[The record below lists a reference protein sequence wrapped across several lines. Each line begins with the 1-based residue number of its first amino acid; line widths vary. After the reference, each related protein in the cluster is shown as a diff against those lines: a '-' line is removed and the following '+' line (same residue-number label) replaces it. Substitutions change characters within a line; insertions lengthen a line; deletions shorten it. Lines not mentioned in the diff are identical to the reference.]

1 MSERL
6 FAALNPLISENANL
20 RAPQQRGYEVISEF
34 FSSSSSERE
43 VGVVLPVG
51 CGKSGRIAIAP
62 FAIKA
67 SRALVVAPGLRIA
80 NQLLNDFNP
89 SNPEMF
95 YQKRAVLAGPPYPEP
110 AEIRGRTTNRA
121 DLEEADVVITNIH
134 QLQGEDNRWLTS
146 LPDNFFDLILVDE
159 GHHNIAESWE
169 ILRRQFPLAKIVN
182 FSATPT
188 RSDGQL
194 MTGRIIYS
202 YAVRDAIQ
210 AGYVK
215 RLKAVVLNPATLR
228 YVRAD
233 NQEITVALEEVRRL
247 GQDESDFRRS
257 IVSSTET
264 LNTIVDASIREL
276 YKRREDTQDNRHK
289 IIASALNYAHCIQ
302 VTEAFSARGLRAAYI
317 HSREDSPVNDR
328 VLQRLENHD
337 LDVIVQ
343 VRMLGEGF
351 DHRYLSVA
359 AVCSVFRSLTPF
371 AQFVGRI
378 MRVIDQNSPVSAQ
391 NEDVVV
397 FHAGSNIAR
406 RWEDFQNF
414 SQADQEYFDQ
424 LLPLEELNFENAREI
439 EIKPDIPRPANPIE
453 IRAQERVAL
462 EEIPLIDDP
471 EIQSV
476 ISILKRRGVTADQ
489 YQELLQP
496 IPATK
501 VATRQAARRAL
512 DEQVK
517 NRVGLLLAQ
526 RRINPGGR
534 GLDRQRLGRT
544 NFVVLKA
551 AIDKKINEL
560 VGAGTNERNELSK
573 TQLDQISGN
582 FDRIVEAAAAEV
594 FNGKT

>member
-1 MSERL
+1 
-6 FAALNPLISENANL
+6 
-20 RAPQQRGYEVISEF
+20 
-34 FSSSSSERE
+34 
-43 VGVVLPVG
+43 
-51 CGKSGRIAIAP
+51 
-62 FAIKA
+62 
-67 SRALVVAPGLRIA
+67 
-80 NQLLNDFNP
+80 
-89 SNPEMF
+89 
-95 YQKRAVLAGPPYPEP
+95 
-110 AEIRGRTTNRA
+110 
-121 DLEEADVVITNIH
+121 
-134 QLQGEDNRWLTS
+134 
-146 LPDNFFDLILVDE
+146 
-159 GHHNIAESWE
+159 
-169 ILRRQFPLAKIVN
+169 
-182 FSATPT
+182 
-188 RSDGQL
+188 
-194 MTGRIIYS
+194 
-202 YAVRDAIQ
+202 
-210 AGYVK
+210 
-215 RLKAVVLNPATLR
+215 
-228 YVRAD
+228 
-233 NQEITVALEEVRRL
+233 
-247 GQDESDFRRS
+247 
-257 IVSSTET
+257 
-264 LNTIVDASIREL
+264 
-276 YKRREDTQDNRHK
+276 
-289 IIASALNYAHCIQ
+289 
-302 VTEAFSARGLRAAYI
+302 VTEAFSAKGLRAAYI
-317 HSREDSPVNDR
+317 HSREDSPINDR

-391 NEDVVV
+391 NEGVVV

-439 EIKPDIPRPANPIE
+439 EIMPDSPRPANPIE

-471 EIQSV
+471 EIQSA

-534 GLDRQRLGRT
+534 ELDRPRLGRT

-551 AIDKKINEL
+551 AIDKKVNEL

-573 TQLDQISGN
+573 TQLDQISDN

>member
-6 FAALNPLISENANL
+6 FARLNPLISENANL
-20 RAPQQRGYEVISEF
+20 RAPQRRGYELISEF
-34 FSSSSSERE
+34 FSTSSSERE

-51 CGKSGRIAIAP
+51 CGKSGLIVIAP
-62 FAIKA
+62 FAIRA
-67 SRALVVAPGLRIA
+67 NRALVVAPGLRIA

-95 YQKRAVLAGPPYPEP
+95 YQKCAVLAGPPYPEP
-110 AEIRGRTTNRA
+110 AEIRGQTTNRT
-121 DLEEADVVITNIH
+121 DLEEADVVITNIQ
-134 QLQGEDNRWLTS
+134 QLQGADNRWLTS
-146 LPDNFFDLILVDE
+146 LPQNFFDLILVDE

-194 MTGRIIYS
+194 MTGTIIYS

-233 NQEITVALEEVRRL
+233 NQEITVSLEEVRRL

-276 YKRREDTQDNRHK
+276 YKRREDTTDNRHK

-302 VTEAFSARGLRAAYI
+302 VTEAFSAKGLRAAYI
-317 HSREDSPVNDR
+317 HSREDSPINDR

-391 NEDVVV
+391 NEGVVV

-439 EIKPDIPRPANPIE
+439 EIMPDSPRPANPIE

-471 EIQSV
+471 EIQSA

-534 GLDRQRLGRT
+534 ELDRPRLGRT

-551 AIDKKINEL
+551 AIDKKVNEL

-573 TQLDQISGN
+573 TQLDQISDN